1 MPEPDHGGA
10 HSLRVGANP
19 VYKPLIIAAL
29 LAVAGSTTG
38 PVARDAAAQDADGPR
53 VSELRITSRP
63 SDGSDTYGVDD
74 RIRVEVWFD
83 EDIKIDGS
91 PRLAMQLGTE
101 ARAMT
106 YVSCTRCTGR
116 ALSFSYA
123 VQASDYDADGI
134 GFAADALSGNG
145 ATLTDSEGNAVDLSL
160 GVHAVR
166 NDADHKVDGSRD
178 PAPVVRQ
185 LTVNSPAHAGT
196 FNRGEM
202 IDVFVWF
209 TEDVIISGS
218 PSLSLQIGNATRSA
232 TFDHRLRSGTPWLR
246 FVYEVQPS
254 DRDGDGLSIAA
265 DALQLN
271 GGSIRDR
278 NGNDA
283 DVSLS
288 SYAISNDPERKVDG
302 SIGSPLVVTTLE
314 RSAPTGPDDTFVL
327 GDTIRIGVVFNKPA
341 VVTGTPTLA
350 LRIGADTRIAAYQA
364 LQDLRDNV
372 VNFTYLVLAD
382 DMDPDGLS
390 VDADA
395 LRLNGGAIRDESGND
410 ADLSL
415 AGHVIPHAKVNGGA
429 AGSARPMVD
438 DVIVSSEPP
447 QHPDTYAAGNRIH
460 VQVYLDALVTLEQ
473 RGGER
478 LELALEIGAETRHA
492 SLWSCIGGRAGHSRC
507 EGPVSGL
514 TFDYYVT
521 ETDRDLDGLSIPA
534 DAIRLNGTRVRDL
547 AGNDVN
553 LSLGSHAIA
562 NDPRH
567 KVDGELDQPPRIR
580 QMYIDSRPADGDA
593 YRLNETIRVIMVVD
607 ESVTIEGE
615 PVLELQIGDAT
626 REAAA
631 AADLFFKTFV
641 HFLYDVAEGDRDAD
655 GISFGADALRF
666 NGGSIRDASGN
677 AISADLERFA
687 IRDDPRHKVDS
698 SSEHFP
704 MIDRVVLTSH
714 PRRGDTYGRGE
725 QIAVWIEF
733 SESLLISHD
742 DPGGGAFELS
752 LQVGAE
758 ERQATGVQRFVY
770 EVEAGDYDPDGISIP
785 EDALRPLEG
794 TEVRDFRGRKI
805 TDFSL
810 GTHTVTNHPQHKVDG
825 SQVVPVPVL
834 PRFGVVAL
842 AMLLLA
848 AVRAR
853 QRNRLARSQLEWT
866 DST

>member
-1 MPEPDHGGA
+1 MREPDQGGA
-10 HSLRVGANP
+10 HRLRVGANP

-29 LAVAGSTTG
+29 LVVAGSTTG
-38 PVARDAAAQDADGPR
+38 PVARDAAAQDTDGVR
-53 VSELRITSRP
+53 VSELRIASRP
-63 SDGSDTYGVDD
+63 ADGSDTYGVDD

-83 EDIKIDGS
+83 EDITIDGS
-91 PRLAMQLGTE
+91 PRLTMQLGTE
-101 ARAMT
+101 MRAMT
-106 YVSCTRCTGR
+106 YVSCTRCTGS
-116 ALSFSYA
+116 AFSFSYT

-134 GFAADALSGNG
+134 GFAADALSSNG
-145 ATLTDSEGNAVDLSL
+145 ATITDSEGNAVDLSL

-196 FNRGEM
+196 FNSGET

-218 PSLSLQIGNATRSA
+218 PSLSLRIGNAMRSA
-232 TFDHRLRSGTPWLR
+232 TFDHRLRSETPWLR

-254 DRDGDGLSIAA
+254 DHDGDGLSIAT

-350 LRIGADTRIAAYQA
+350 LRIGADTRIAAYQP

-372 VNFTYLVLAD
+372 VNFTYLVRPD

-415 AGHVIPHAKVNGGA
+415 AGHAIPHAKVNGGGA

-534 DAIRLNGTRVRDL
+534 DAIRLNRTRVRDL

-553 LSLGSHAIA
+553 LSLGSNAIA

-567 KVDGELDQPPRIR
+567 KVDGGLDQPPRIR

-607 ESVTIEGE
+607 ESVTIESE

-626 REAAA
+626 REARA

-733 SESLLISHD
+733 SENLLISHD
-742 DPGGGAFELS
+742 DAGGGAFELS

-758 ERQATGVQRFVY
+758 ERRATGVQRFVY
-770 EVEAGDYDPDGISIP
+770 EVEAGDYDADGISIR

-794 TEVRDFRGRKI
+794 TEVRDFRDRKI
-805 TDFSL
+805 TDFGL
-810 GTHTVTNHPQHKVDG
+810 GTHTITNHPQHKVDG
-825 SQVVPVPVL
+825 SRVAPVPAL
-834 PRFGVVAL
+834 PPLGQ
-842 AMLLLA
+842 LLLA
-848 AVRAR
+848 LMIAAVAWWQAAGRSAR
-853 QRNRLARSQLEWT
+853 HYPRDAGP
-866 DST
+866 